1 MLTDYFS
8 YYKLK
13 NKSTPFQEEKNSPKF
28 IDSQIFSVIK
38 VLWYCLIAKRIF
50 LEFFTHAFRK
60 KLALI
65 ILVQCRHSIIT
76 QVVCYSSWKEIDFIF
91 VIH

>member
-13 NKSTPFQEEKNSPKF
+13 NKSTPFQEEKNSPKL

-38 VLWYCLIAKRIF
+38 VLWYS
-50 LEFFTHAFRK
+50 
-60 KLALI
+60 
-65 ILVQCRHSIIT
+65 SIGI
-76 QVVCYSSWKEIDFIF
+76 V
-91 VIH
+91 